1 MSFLKLFEGSD
12 MFYLA
17 DPTKLTFKKNGG
29 SRWGVKKEFNIPL
42 GEAIK
47 GHLDGSL
54 KKGVVLPPIR
64 KSDNK
69 CKWAAIDIDGNIYK
83 DDDFK
88 RNLLDKITE
97 LELPLITCFSK
108 SRGFHL
114 FVFFNEWTD
123 AQTVIDILHTF
134 LHKLELPSDT
144 ECFPKQ
150 AVVADTGNGIM
161 LPYMHGIGNDLVRS
175 WDGKKFITGSRNEFE
190 LYFSHS
196 KINAE
201 DIKIEL
207 PAKANG
213 KAESAAD
220 DVSDGPNKFQILK
233 GIKEGTI
240 KAHKSK
246 DGKKGMGGKYHSW
259 IQVVIAKCVK
269 EGYGD
274 NEILKLIKEVHEDK
288 RGMGYVWP
296 ESYQKQIDYTRRES
310 RFNKPNPGDTNI
322 LEGTGGIEAGAAFEN
337 IMQSYCYVMAN
348 DMFNQIGSGEFY
360 QAMQINNYHKHEVF
374 IKNGTLTNKL
384 LKNKNFKRAQSFMT
398 NAKFAPGLVDID
410 KPGIVPLIN
419 KGIVLNIYV
428 PNYITAKE
436 GDVQFLID
444 FFIWLIGEKKWRI
457 IEQWIAYM
465 LQYPGEK
472 IKWSV
477 VLVSVIEGVGKGLL
491 ARIGSRILGHDNV
504 NENANYKHL
513 TNTHNTLLVGTQL
526 LVLNEVSL
534 GDFKSKTE
542 GTNTLKNFVADDI
555 YSCNFK
561 NKPMVKLP
569 NLTNIMLFSND
580 EQVLGLKQGSR
591 RYFFCNITKSE
602 QEIIDKTD
610 EGFFKEAWDFVD
622 SDEGAAALIHYFKH
636 EVNIT
641 AKDLTKFKAR
651 APQTEDLK
659 ELIEKS
665 KHPVQKKLEWDLVR
679 PDYINRKIFT
689 GRWCGL
695 ITFDELNE
703 RLNTSK
709 TDDITKERFD
719 WGSFGDDALY
729 KFLSANCTRWNNGDA
744 TRQISIDG
752 VKHRFYLLDDARCPI
767 PGKSYKDLAPKKIET
782 IYNDYLS
789 VVREIETEET
799 NYISAKDNID
809 EYIKG
814 YKDKIG
820 VWLELKT
827 KSQKLFRNKPV
838 EQIYEEIM
846 DGTIPLTDVN
856 DNHDRERIL
865 NCKKILKRG
874 IRTPEQ
880 ILEERINPKQKENL
894 DPEDYGPDDK
904 GLTPNKPKVSLN
916 L

>member
-1 MSFLKLFEGSD
+1 MY
-12 MFYLA
+12 YLA
-17 DPTKLTFKKNGG
+17 DPTELTFKKNGG
-29 SRWGVKKEFNIPL
+29 SRWGVKKEFRISL
-42 GEAIK
+42 AVSIK
-47 GHLDGSL
+47 GHLDGSS

-69 CKWAAIDIDGNIYK
+69 CKWGAIDVDGNIYK
-83 DDDFK
+83 DDNLK
-88 RNLLDKITE
+88 RKLFEKIRE

-108 SRGFHL
+108 SRGLHL
-114 FVFFNEWTD
+114 YVFFNEWTE

-150 AVVADTGNGIM
+150 AKVKDTGNGIM
-161 LPYMHGIGNDLVRS
+161 LPYMHGIGNDHIVS
-175 WDGKKFITGSRNEFE
+175 WDSMDGFSTGSRNQFE
-190 LYFSHS
+190 LYIEHS

-207 PAKANG
+207 PAKVNG
-213 KAESAAD
+213 KAEPSSTVAD
-220 DVSDGPNKFQILK
+220 DGPTKFQILK
-233 GIKEGTI
+233 RIKEGTI

-274 NEILKLIKEVHEDK
+274 NEILKLIKEVHQDD
-288 RGMGYVWP
+288 RGLGYTWP
-296 ESYQKQIDYTRRES
+296 ESYQKQINYTRKES
-310 RFNKPNPGDTNI
+310 RFNKPNPGDTKI
-322 LEGTGGIEAGAAFEN
+322 LEGIGSLDAGVKFEE
-337 IMQSYCYVMAN
+337 ILKSYCYVMSN
-348 DMFNQIGSGEFY
+348 DMFNKIGSSDFY
-360 QAMQINNYHKHEVF
+360 QAMQLNNYHKHEVV
-374 IKNGTLTNKL
+374 IKRGTLTNKL
-384 LKNKNFKRAQSFMT
+384 LTNKNFIKAETFITS
-398 NAKFAPGLVDID
+398 AKFKPGLINIT
-410 KPGIVPLIN
+410 KPGMVPLIN
-419 KGIVLNIYV
+419 NGVVLNIYI
-428 PNYITAKE
+428 PNYLAEQK

-457 IEQWIAYM
+457 IEQWIAYN

-491 ARIGSRILGHDNV
+491 ARIISRILGMDNV

-513 TNTHNTLLVGTQL
+513 TNTHNTLLIGTQV

-534 GDFKSKTE
+534 GDFKSKQE

-580 EQVLGLKQGSR
+580 EQVLGVKQGTR
-591 RYFFCNITKSE
+591 RYFFCNISRSE
-602 QEIIDKTD
+602 KEIISKTD
-610 EGFFKEAWDFVD
+610 EGFYKKAWDFVD
-622 SDEGAAALIHYFKH
+622 GDEGAAALIYYFNK
-636 EVNIT
+636 EVKIT
-641 AKDLTKFKAR
+641 KPEMFKAR

-665 KHPVQKKLEWDLVR
+665 KHPLQKKLEWDLAR

-689 GRWCGL
+689 GKFCGL

-703 RLNTSK
+703 ALNTYDK
-709 TDDITKERFD
+709 DGTKKYD
-719 WGSFGDDALY
+719 WGSFGDDAIY
-729 KFLSANCTRWNNGDA
+729 KFLSANAIRWNNGEA
-744 TRQISIDG
+744 TRQISING

-767 PGKSYKDLAPKKIET
+767 PGKSYKDLTPKQIET
-782 IYNDYLS
+782 IYLNYVVVSKEIREEEEKYLEAKEKLPIKEQELKK
-789 VVREIETEET
+789 EIEILV
-799 NYISAKDNID
+799 NAKPSKWSTYPKLIGMNPDECFKGVLDYTID
-809 EYIKG
+809 
-814 YKDKIG
+814 IG
-820 VWLELKT
+820 NNN
-827 KSQKLFRNKPV
+827 KLIYADTINKFRAV
-838 EQIYEEIM
+838 
-846 DGTIPLTDVN
+846 VA
-856 DNHDRERIL
+856 
-865 NCKKILKRG
+865 RG

-880 ILEERINPKQKENL
+880 ILEDKKIIHQQEEQKI
-894 DPEDYGPDDK
+894 
-904 GLTPNKPKVSLN
+904 VSLN